1 MTKIIIELDKDNKTV
16 VTYNNDKLDYPIC
29 DIDNN
34 NFHISETTDVII
46 LSLVTETIYQ
56 LAKSLAYQLI
66 KQNFVNKP
74 LNNPTDG
81 K

>member
-46 LSLVTETIYQ
+46 LSLVTEVIYQ
-56 LAKSLAYQLI
+56 LAKSLAY
-66 KQNFVNKP
+66 
-74 LNNPTDG
+74 
-81 K
+81 